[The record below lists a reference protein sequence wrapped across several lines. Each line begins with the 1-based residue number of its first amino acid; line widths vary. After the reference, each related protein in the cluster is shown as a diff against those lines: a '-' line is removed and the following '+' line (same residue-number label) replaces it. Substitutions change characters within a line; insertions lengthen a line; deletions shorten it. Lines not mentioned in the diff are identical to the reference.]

1 MGSTYKAAVWTDIDK
16 VEVME
21 RPVPAPGPGKALL
34 RIRAAGICGTDI
46 HILAGKH
53 PEAKPPL
60 VPGHEFAGEVAAVGE
75 GVDRK
80 LTGARAGSDSYIGC
94 GKCKYCL
101 AERRQLCE
109 NGTCEMGINIDG
121 GWAEYV
127 VVPVENLYILPE
139 NVDFAWA
146 GAGCILNCPPA
157 AIEKIGVDPGD
168 LVLII
173 GDGPSSLIMVQLAR
187 LKGASR
193 IIIAGHR
200 ERRLNLALELGAD
213 QAINTHS
220 QDLVKTFKSL
230 CSDPQV
236 VIDAVGKPE
245 TLTMALQLAARDG
258 RIHLFG
264 LPEGPLS
271 NLPMDTLL
279 FKELTLTSSTGAPA
293 LWPVA
298 MDLISRGYLKV
309 APLISHTFPIEKAP
323 EALEFIRNNSSDLIK
338 VVFEMNS
345 SLHVVQERNQ

>member
-1 MGSTYKAAVWTDIDK
+1 MSSTYKAAVWTDIGK

-21 RPVPAPGPGKALL
+21 RPVPAPGPGTVLL
-34 RIRAAGICGTDI
+34 KIRAAGICGTDF

-75 GVDRK
+75 GVDAK
-80 LTGARAGSDSYIGC
+80 LTGARVGSDSYIGC
-94 GKCKYCL
+94 GKCRYCL
-101 AERRQLCE
+101 AKRLQLCE
-109 NGTCEMGINIDG
+109 NGTCEIGINTDG

-127 VVPVENLYILPE
+127 VVPVENLYMLPA
-139 NVDFAWA
+139 NVDFSWA

-173 GDGPSSLIMVQLAR
+173 GDGPSSLIMLQFAR

-193 IIIAGHR
+193 IVIAGHR
-200 ERRLNLALELGAD
+200 ERRLGLALELGAD

-220 QDLVKTFKSL
+220 QDLVKTVESL
-230 CSDPQV
+230 SSAPQV

-245 TLTMALQLAARDG
+245 TLAMALQLAARDG
-258 RIHLFG
+258 RVHLFG

-271 NLPMDTLL
+271 NVPMETLL
-279 FKELTLTSSTGAPA
+279 FKELILTSSTGAPA

-298 MDLISRGYLKV
+298 MDLISRGHLKV
-309 APLISHTFPIEKAP
+309 APLISHRFPLEEAP
-323 EALEFIRNNSSDLIK
+323 GALEFMRNNSSEVIK
-338 VVFEMNS
+338 VVFEMD
-345 SLHVVQERNQ
+345 